1 MKMELKK
8 GENGLYCS
16 RTAFTYSLVG
26 PNPNDLNTIYVKK
39 FKVAGAQNEA
49 VTYLVDLTI
58 GFDFASSAQ
67 LKALIR
73 RID

>member
-26 PNPNDLNTIYVKK
+26 QNPNDLNTIYEKK
-39 FKVAGAQNEA
+39 FKVA
-49 VTYLVDLTI
+49 
-58 GFDFASSAQ
+58 
-67 LKALIR
+67 
-73 RID
+73 

>member
-1 MKMELKK
+1 MIWTL
-8 GENGLYCS
+8 
-16 RTAFTYSLVG
+16 FT
-26 PNPNDLNTIYVKK
+26 KK